1 METRKRLPLRLRSRT
16 NIGTYRNPKA
26 ATRIR
31 LPDDPHIQKVLFFV
45 PANGGSDG
53 GWKLQ
58 LVGTL
63 DLPPI

>member
-1 METRKRLPLRLRSRT
+1 
-16 NIGTYRNPKA
+16 
-26 ATRIR
+26 
-31 LPDDPHIQKVLFFV
+31 LFFV